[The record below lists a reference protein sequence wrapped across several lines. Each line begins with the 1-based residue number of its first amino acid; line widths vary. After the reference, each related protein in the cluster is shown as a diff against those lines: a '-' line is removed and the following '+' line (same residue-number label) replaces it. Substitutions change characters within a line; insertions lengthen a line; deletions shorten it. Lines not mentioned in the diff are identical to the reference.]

1 MDNNKTHGVR
11 ERANVDQ
18 WTRSI
23 IPFLLILLITLPN
36 VNQVRCV
43 QSLISH
49 RWLMD
54 RKQPRQSILPLMQ
67 VPQRV
72 VRLRV
77 SHDGHRHRHLVLHMT
92 VGRPLIA
99 HVRVRDTTVDFLIH
113 ILVSDLWLLMRLQ
126 PAKVAL
132 LVHAASDFFRGFF
145 FNHSTLAV
153 DFCSS
158 SGFPRLSTSKV
169 HDKLNDSQRT
179 DQHFFLPPRQLPFRL
194 ERRRGNF
201 FFHFFPNAILA
212 IV

>member
-1 MDNNKTHGVR
+1 
-11 ERANVDQ
+11 
-18 WTRSI
+18 
-23 IPFLLILLITLPN
+23 
-36 VNQVRCV
+36 
-43 QSLISH
+43 
-49 RWLMD
+49 
-54 RKQPRQSILPLMQ
+54 MQ

-99 HVRVRDTTVDFLIH
+99 NVRVRDTSVDFLIH

-126 PAKVAL
+126 PAEVAL
-132 LVHAASDFFRGFF
+132 LVHAARDFFLGFF

-153 DFCSS
+153 DFVSNW
-158 SGFPRLSTSKV
+158 GFPRLSTSKV

-179 DQHFFLPPRQLPFRL
+179 DQHFSFHPADFLFGSS
-194 ERRRGNF
+194 EGEEIF
-201 FFHFFPNAILA
+201 SFHFFLNAILA